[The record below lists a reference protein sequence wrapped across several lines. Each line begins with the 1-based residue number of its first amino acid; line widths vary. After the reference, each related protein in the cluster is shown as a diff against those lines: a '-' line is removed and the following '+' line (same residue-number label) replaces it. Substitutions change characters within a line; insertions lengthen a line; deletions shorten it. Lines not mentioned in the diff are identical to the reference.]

1 MKGKA
6 MNSFHSNRLVQ
17 YTYAIINLLK
27 KIFPFYIISVVLMLL
42 IGSINNGNLTV
53 FSFDYFNVF
62 ESNTLIKHSSNTF
75 HISYII
81 LLDVLIIAGIY
92 LALIKLNL
100 FLKNV
105 FNEEPFN
112 IENGKALKTIG
123 IIASLLTIIYYSS
136 VYMFHSLDKLP
147 LSTFWIIVSKIM
159 YLLTIIFN
167 PYLIISLFIYVL
179 GEIIIHATKLKQ
191 ENDLTV

>member
-1 MKGKA
+1 MV
-6 MNSFHSNRLVQ
+6 SV
-17 YTYAIINLLK
+17 ILL
-27 KIFPFYIISVVLMLL
+27 LL
-42 IGSINNGNLTV
+42 IGSLNNGNLTV

-62 ESNTLIKHSSNTF
+62 DGNALIKHSSNTL

-81 LLDVLIIAGIY
+81 FLDVLIIAGIY

-136 VYMFHSLDKLP
+136 ILLFHSLDQLP
-147 LSTFWIIVSKIM
+147 LSTFWIIVSKLM
-159 YLLTIIFN
+159 YLLTLVFN

-179 GEIIIHATKLKQ
+179 GEIIIYAAKLKQ

>member
-1 MKGKA
+1 
-6 MNSFHSNRLVQ
+6 MNSFHSNRLVK
-17 YTYAIINLLK
+17 YTYAIVNLFK
-27 KIFPFYIISVVLMLL
+27 IIFPFYIVSVILMLL
-42 IGSINNGNLTV
+42 FGSLNNGNLTV
-53 FSFDYFNVF
+53 FSFDYFKVF
-62 ESNTLIKHSSNTF
+62 DSNTLIKHSSNTF
-75 HISYII
+75 HISFII
-81 LLDVLIIAGIY
+81 LLDVLIIGGIY
-92 LALIKLNL
+92 LTLIKLNL

-136 VYMFHSLDKLP
+136 IYLFHSVDKLP
-147 LSTFWIIVSKIM
+147 LSTFWIIVLKIM
-159 YLLTIIFN
+159 YLLTIVFN

-179 GEIIIHATKLKQ
+179 GEIIVHAAKLKQ